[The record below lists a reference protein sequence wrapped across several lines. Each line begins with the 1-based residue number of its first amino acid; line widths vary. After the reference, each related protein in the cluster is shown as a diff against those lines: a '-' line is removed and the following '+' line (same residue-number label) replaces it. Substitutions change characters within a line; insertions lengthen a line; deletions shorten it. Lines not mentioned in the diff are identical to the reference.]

1 MMLLNLRN
9 RIYVVYGKRWNKYLT
24 SKRLAMTRGSIKERS
39 VSIIGDG
46 KMAYEI
52 DFIGVGANKATKDA
66 DAICLRWKN
75 EDNVYRPYTV
85 GIVDGGFEAHGE
97 AMVQHMNEYYFDD
110 IRGNKDASEKVVDFV
125 VVTHPHQDHTAGIKA
140 IMENFFVRAIYMNRP
155 WLYAEELIDYVHDGR
170 ITIDSLE
177 RRIREENKTI
187 MEIEKI
193 AEDREIPIKEALQGT
208 SIEGKVLILSPSKEF
223 YLDLL
228 AESPKTPVCEENAGG
243 GLLKGLEKTAKQIKD
258 AALIL
263 FESWTE
269 ELLREE
275 VSTTPENEASV
286 VLRGIVDGEGFMLTG
301 DAGIRALTEAMEYME
316 ARGEDPKAKVSFFQI
331 PHHGSRHN
339 ISPSI
344 LDRMLGKP
352 VKKGESRHVTCV
364 ASVAEGSDHPLK
376 MVTNAF
382 IRRGTSTYK
391 TDGDVLHHRKGD
403 MPDRGWTPVDKI
415 SFSQHVESWED

>member
-1 MMLLNLRN
+1 
-9 RIYVVYGKRWNKYLT
+9 
-24 SKRLAMTRGSIKERS
+24 
-39 VSIIGDG
+39 
-46 KMAYEI
+46 MAYEI

-75 EDNVYRPYTV
+75 EDNVYRPYTIGV
-85 GIVDGGFEAHGE
+85 IDGGFEAHGE
-97 AMVQHMNEYYFDD
+97 AMVQHMNKYYFDD
-110 IRGNKDASEKVVDFV
+110 PHGEKDSSEKIVDFV
-125 VVTHPHQDHTAGIKA
+125 VVTHPHQDHTAGIKK
-140 IMENFFVRAIYMNRP
+140 ILEHYTVRAIYMNRP
-155 WLYAEELIDYVHDGR
+155 WLYVDDLITYVRDGR

-177 RRIREENKTI
+177 RRIREEYKII
-187 MEIEKI
+187 MEIEKL
-193 AEDREIPIKEALQGT
+193 AEDRKIPIKEAFQGT
-208 SIEGKVLILSPSKEF
+208 SIEGKALILSPSKKF

-228 AESPKTPVCEENAGG
+228 VESPKMPLREEGTAG

-258 AALIL
+258 AALSL
-263 FESWTE
+263 FESWTK

-286 VLRGIVDGEGFMLTG
+286 VLRGIIDGEGFMLTG

-316 ARGEDPKAKVSFFQI
+316 ARGEDPKVSVSFFQI

-344 LDRMLGKP
+344 LDRMIGTP
-352 VKKGESRHVTCV
+352 VKEGESRHVMCV

-382 IRRGTSTYK
+382 IRRGASTYK
-391 TDGDVLHHRKGD
+391 TDGDVLYRRQGD
-403 MPDRGWTPVDKI
+403 MPDRGWMPVSKI
-415 SFSQHVESWED
+415 DFARYVEEWDD